1 LFFKHVHSK
10 ISGSFSSYLFT
21 HQLDG
26 GPCGEAP
33 GKAAL
38 GVAPDFGKRII
49 FWVLDVAG
57 EFNSV

>member
-1 LFFKHVHSK
+1 MIVFQTCSFL

-38 GVAPDFGKRII
+38 GVAPEKEPDHLLGPG
-49 FWVLDVAG
+49 VCC
-57 EFNSV
+57 